1 MLEAEG
7 KTFGRDHVA
16 HKCLGLYQKLG
27 WEKVVLIGAFKLMLA
42 SGPKELDP
50 SPVWEGENMGSSRWT
65 RTKLAGHESRRVFGW
80 WVSHVRSTDWA
91 GTWALL
97 GRGRPW
103 EMVHRAGIC
112 GGHGGGPGMLGTW
125 RTEYVAAMFCAWGS
139 GELGQGWGALV
150 HCLPHPHCCF
160 ELCWGLGES
169 PPGPVPCLR

>member
-50 SPVWEGENMGSSRWT
+50 SPVWGGENMGSSRWT

-112 GGHGGGPGMLGTW
+112 GGHGEGGRDAGHLEDGVRGCHVLCVGQWRAGAGLGS
-125 RTEYVAAMFCAWGS
+125 F
-139 GELGQGWGALV
+139 GAL
-150 HCLPHPHCCF
+150 
-160 ELCWGLGES
+160 S
-169 PPGPVPCLR
+169 PPSPLLF